1 MYSGELLEIQNNTGA
16 SITYGGNSYAAGSYV
31 ILGKVITYKVAF
43 CKLWSSDTGRSMTG
57 ENKGTLIGIFPKLSV
72 KVGNLSED
80 DMSALI
86 NLLNQPSTNVKYYD
100 AGKQTLVTASFYFGD
115 ITAELMRKKN
125 MRHKGI
131 EFYVIA
137 NRKRV

>member
-1 MYSGELLEIQNNTGA
+1 
-16 SITYGGNSYAAGSYV
+16 
-31 ILGKVITYKVAF
+31 
-43 CKLWSSDTGRSMTG
+43 MTG

-115 ITAELMRKKN
+115 ITAELMQ
-125 MRHKGI
+125 
-131 EFYVIA
+131 
-137 NRKRV
+137 